1 MFNLL
6 ALFIQQLRVT
16 GLNGISWRLLKALK
30 FSRISA
36 LHGVIKMD
44 GSQFSSYMISLR
56 QNNTILLRQNEQNRR
71 CRKQYPLTACCIR
84 GAILRYS
91 IRNLRRLV
99 GLDHLD
105 HLDHLDRSGAYV

>member
-1 MFNLL
+1 MFNLP
-6 ALFIQQLRVT
+6 ALFVPQIRVIGRIGMT
-16 GLNGISWRLLKALK
+16 WRLLNALK
-30 FSRISA
+30 FSRMSA
-36 LHGVIKMD
+36 LQVVIKMA
-44 GSQFSSYMISLR
+44 GSQLRKSLIKLR

-105 HLDHLDRSGAYV
+105 RSGAYV